1 MKKQCRVMMGLQR
14 GGAVGGVSRGAEE
27 AFEPVPEAINSGCLE
42 RGLSGKDHLLLF
54 QKA

>member
-1 MKKQCRVMMGLQR
+1 MGSA
-14 GGAVGGVSRGAEE
+14 GAAEE